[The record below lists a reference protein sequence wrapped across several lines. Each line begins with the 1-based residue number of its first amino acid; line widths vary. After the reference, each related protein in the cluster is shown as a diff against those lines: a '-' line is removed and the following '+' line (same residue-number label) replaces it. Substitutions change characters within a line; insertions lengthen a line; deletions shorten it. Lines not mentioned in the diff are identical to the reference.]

1 MTSEAD
7 PRDTRPERLTD
18 ATGDPA
24 EVERLLGEV
33 RDLGVVVLA
42 GPPLPQDASI
52 DLYTDLH
59 VRGLT
64 LIAGDHEGDAGA

>member
-1 MTSEAD
+1 MSSEID
-7 PRDTRPERLTD
+7 SRDERPERLTD
-18 ATGDPA
+18 TTGEVA

-33 RDLGVVVLA
+33 RDLGVVILA
-42 GPPLPQDASI
+42 GPPLSQDAAI

-64 LIAGDHEGDAGA
+64 LIAGDPEGDADA

>member
-1 MTSEAD
+1 MRSEID
-7 PRDTRPERLTD
+7 SREQRPDRLTD
-18 ATGDPA
+18 TTGDA
-24 EVERLLGEV
+24 TEVERLLGEV

-42 GPPLPQDASI
+42 GARVSKDTSI

-64 LIAGDHEGDAGA
+64 LIAGDPEGDADA